1 MTLEFS
7 LLLTEVEEEDK
18 ESNIKR
24 KEEEEEEG
32 EKKGEIFNGALDSW
46 LLVIRNQAPF

>member
-18 ESNIKR
+18 ESNIKKR
-24 KEEEEEEG
+24 GGRGGGGK
-32 EKKGEIFNGALDSW
+32 KKGEIFNGALDSW